1 MENFRKGKLYDGLF
15 STLEVGLGINPNAE
29 PLIETSDFSDE
40 ALDVLEEAL
49 DIVTR
54 TLIEEV
60 HTAHDKND
68 PRKKS
73 VNEITD
79 ECTERLQRERP
90 DLWLRLEEIME
101 LHSIQE

>member
-1 MENFRKGKLYDGLF
+1 MENFRKGKLYEGLF

-54 TLIEEV
+54 TLIEQV
-60 HTAHDKND
+60 HEAHDKSG
-68 PRKKS
+68 PKVKIS
-73 VNEITD
+73 VAEITA
-79 ECTERLQRERP
+79 ECNQRIENERP
-90 DLWLRLEEIME
+90 DLWSRLEEIME
-101 LHSIQE
+101 KHSQE